1 MHIAVCMDIAADRK
15 QLERLLGRS
24 ADRRLEKDPLV
35 PYYVQSFGNKEAL
48 LLRPLMYDL
57 FFIDLTSDTV
67 DSVELIRKLR
77 AEGVV
82 STIVLCPGSVDL
94 SDRLTE
100 EDNALILRQPVKEA
114 ELEQV
119 LDIALAA
126 ALEREPKLDIRGQR
140 DTVHVK
146 EDEFLYA
153 KRVDDLTDVYL
164 TDDRKVH
171 CYESIDKFWS
181 RCGKFPD
188 ILYLSP
194 DLVVHSRYI
203 MSTGF
208 GKVELKNGEKFR
220 VSNKYLRNLKP
231 KR

>member
-1 MHIAVCMDIAADRK
+1 MHIAVCMDVAADRK

-24 ADRRLEKDPLV
+24 ADRRLEKDASV

-48 LLRPLMYDL
+48 LMRPFMYDL
-57 FFIDLTSDTV
+57 FFIDLTSDTI
-67 DSVELIRKLR
+67 DSVELIRELR
-77 AEGVV
+77 NRGVTA
-82 STIVLCPGSVDL
+82 TIALCPGSVDL

-114 ELEQV
+114 ELEQI
-119 LDIALAA
+119 LDIALAE
-126 ALEREPKLDIRGQR
+126 ALEREPKLDIRGQS

-146 EDEFLYA
+146 EGEFLYA
-153 KRVDDLTDVYL
+153 QRVDDITDVYL
-164 TDDRKVH
+164 ADGRKVH
-171 CYESIDKFWS
+171 CFESIDKFYL
-181 RCGKFPD
+181 RCEKFPD
-188 ILYLSP
+188 ILYMPP

-220 VSNKYLRNLKP
+220 VSNKYIRKLKP